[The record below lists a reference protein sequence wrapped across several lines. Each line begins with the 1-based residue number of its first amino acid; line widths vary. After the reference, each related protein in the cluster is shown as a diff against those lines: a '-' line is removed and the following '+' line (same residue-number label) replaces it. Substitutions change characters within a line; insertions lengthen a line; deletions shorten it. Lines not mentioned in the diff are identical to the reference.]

1 ADGRLGVAPHRLQ
14 RALEHVAEPQPSQRD
29 DARLVHPHQL
39 LRRQVVPL
47 RSGLA
52 VLRRRAIARRTV
64 AGWWR
69 RLLSVPRWR
78 GLLSV
83 RRPRAVLG
91 WLAVARRSA
100 ILRRVAVARPAAVLG
115 WLAVAGR
122 PAILRRL
129 AVTGR
134 SAVRGRLS
142 RALRRREV
150 VLAPAL
156 VPLVTR
162 SRPLPLV
169 RVLPHVDPP
178 SV

>member
-1 ADGRLGVAPHRLQ
+1 
-14 RALEHVAEPQPSQRD
+14 
-29 DARLVHPHQL
+29 
-39 LRRQVVPL
+39 RQVVPL
-47 RSGLA
+47 RRGLA
-52 VLRRRAIARRTV
+52 VLLRRAIARRTV

-69 RLLSVPRWR
+69 RLLSVPRRR

-91 WLAVARRSA
+91 WLAVARCSA

-134 SAVRGRLS
+134 AAIRRRLS
-142 RALRRREV
+142 RALRREV

-169 RVLPHVDPP
+169 RVLPHVDAP